1 MTDSD
6 WASAFRP
13 NNVQNQPA
21 VPSPAQSL
29 DPAPRILTGRP
40 PIEEEKNLQMP
51 NDSNLVESILSSV
64 AEMFMLLEQRTRE
77 SLISIIEAQ
86 EQQGLLM
93 ARKFEELERMI
104 SDNGE
109 LPITNIDALDPAL
122 ADEIRAN
129 TDEEVAE
136 EPDFMPELVEPE
148 DVPTIADINELQIS
162 VNNLAEVVDEIAP
175 GILEIPQLTAEQEE
189 MLAELKGDD
198 HYDGTYDRIR
208 TRFEQENWAKE
219 QGLTMEEAFGGPID
233 EKPEESSLNHV
244 AEDEVIV
251 PQDIKTAYWE
261 WKEGNGTFQQFVKA
275 AGGPKGAKKYRE
287 LIEG

>member
-21 VPSPAQSL
+21 VSSPAAPSPAAPSPAAPSL
-29 DPAPRILTGRP
+29 DSAPRI
-40 PIEEEKNLQMP
+40 MP
-51 NDSNLVESILSSV
+51 NEQDLAESILSSV

-93 ARKFEELERMI
+93 ARKFEELERII

-122 ADEIRAN
+122 ADEIRASL
-129 TDEEVAE
+129 DEETAE

-148 DVPTIADINELQIS
+148 EVPTIADINELQIS

-175 GILEIPQLTAEQEE
+175 GILEIPPLTVEQEE
-189 MLAELKGDD
+189 VLAELNGADI
-198 HYDGTYDRIR
+198 YDGTYERIR
-208 TRFEQENWAKE
+208 SRFEQENWAKE

-233 EKPEESSLNHV
+233 EEPEESSLNHV
-244 AEDEVIV
+244 AEDEVII
-251 PQDIKTAYWE
+251 PEDIKTAYWE

-287 LIEG
+287 LIED

>member
-21 VPSPAQSL
+21 VPTSAAPSPAPPSPAPPSL
-29 DPAPRILTGRP
+29 DPAPRI
-40 PIEEEKNLQMP
+40 MP
-51 NDSNLVESILSSV
+51 NEQDLAESILSSV

-93 ARKFEELERMI
+93 ARKFEELERII

-129 TDEEVAE
+129 LDEEIAE

-148 DVPTIADINELQIS
+148 
-162 VNNLAEVVDEIAP
+162 VVIPE
-175 GILEIPQLTAEQEE
+175 EIPLTVEQEE
-189 MLAELKGDD
+189 MLAELNGAD

-233 EKPEESSLNHV
+233 EEPEESSLNHV